1 MKFNIH
7 GGTSATNKIFPG
19 GFKAPGRAFKR
30 VAVLCMA
37 ALLAV
42 SAAGCSVSSGSSSR
56 NSLSGSQEK
65 SSFSTAQS
73 MSAVPD
79 YQDGQPMVVVLNENH
94 AGFSESEKAK
104 RRSYVSYNPLDS
116 LGRATGAEVIEE
128 SSELPSGKRGSISEV
143 HPSGWKSAS
152 FPGLVPGGSFYN
164 RAHLIAWSISG
175 IDGSSVFAE
184 RDLVTAT
191 RTCNTEMI
199 PYESQVVD
207 YLKNNPGKHVIYRVT
222 ADYHGEE
229 PVCRGIHMEGFS
241 LEDRGSL
248 DFNVYIYNVQ
258 PGFSID
264 YSTGN
269 MRLTSKAWAEEF
281 TKTGNLQES
290 WEAAGGST
298 EGSSGNAPA
307 SSGSSGEKQDSS
319 GGSSESSQYFVIN
332 TSSGII
338 HQPDCSSVRKMADH
352 NKKISHQSLSDL
364 ESQGYKPC
372 KICLA

>member
-56 NSLSGSQEK
+56 NSTSGSQEK

-104 RRSYVSYNPLDS
+104 GKSYVSYNPLDS

-164 RAHLIAWSISG
+164 IWQLIRMFNYMAHIPDLFQLIL
-175 IDGSSVFAE
+175 F
-184 RDLVTAT
+184 L
-191 RTCNTEMI
+191 
-199 PYESQVVD
+199 
-207 YLKNNPGKHVIYRVT
+207 
-222 ADYHGEE
+222 
-229 PVCRGIHMEGFS
+229 
-241 LEDRGSL
+241 
-248 DFNVYIYNVQ
+248 
-258 PGFSID
+258 
-264 YSTGN
+264 
-269 MRLTSKAWAEEF
+269 
-281 TKTGNLQES
+281 
-290 WEAAGGST
+290 
-298 EGSSGNAPA
+298 
-307 SSGSSGEKQDSS
+307 
-319 GGSSESSQYFVIN
+319 
-332 TSSGII
+332 
-338 HQPDCSSVRKMADH
+338 
-352 NKKISHQSLSDL
+352 
-364 ESQGYKPC
+364 
-372 KICLA
+372 

>member
-1 MKFNIH
+1 
-7 GGTSATNKIFPG
+7 
-19 GFKAPGRAFKR
+19 
-30 VAVLCMA
+30 
-37 ALLAV
+37 
-42 SAAGCSVSSGSSSR
+42 
-56 NSLSGSQEK
+56 
-65 SSFSTAQS
+65 

-104 RRSYVSYNPLDS
+104 RKSYVSYNPLDS

-222 ADYHGEE
+222 ADYHGDE
-229 PVCRGIHMEGFS
+229 PVCRGIHMEVFS
-241 LEDRGSL
+241 LEDGGSL

-269 MRLTSKAWAEEF
+269 MSLTSKAWAEEF

-298 EGSSGNAPA
+298 ESSSGNAPA